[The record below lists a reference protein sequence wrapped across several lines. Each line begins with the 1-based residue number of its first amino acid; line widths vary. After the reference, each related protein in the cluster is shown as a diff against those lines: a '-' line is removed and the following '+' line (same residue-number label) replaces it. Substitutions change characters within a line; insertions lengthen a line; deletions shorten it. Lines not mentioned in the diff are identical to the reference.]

1 MASAGGEVRLDPR
14 ARAACSRLAYIA
26 YSYTHV
32 LGGGGGPAGGA
43 GRGGAAR
50 RRRAAAA
57 ARARARQVA

>member
-32 LGGGGGPAGGA
+32 LGGGPAGGA